1 MQLIIDIPSNSLGD
15 KIIQIL
21 NAFKNDGIKIKKQVE
36 SKKIDESLLTKE
48 YIKENWRELV
58 MTSGDSSD
66 YYKSDQYYE
75 DRAKDYE
82 ERGKI
87 WTTY

>member
-1 MQLIIDIPSNSLGD
+1 MQLIVDIPNSTLGD

-21 NAFKNDGIKIKKQVE
+21 NAFKSDGIKIKKQVE
-36 SKKIDESLLTKE
+36 SKKNDESLLTKE
-48 YIKENWRELV
+48 YIEENWRELV

-75 DRAKDYE
+75 DRVKDYE
-82 ERGKI
+82 QRGKI
-87 WTTY
+87 

>member
-1 MQLIIDIPSNSLGD
+1 MQLIVDIPNDSLAD

-21 NAFKNDGIKIKKQVE
+21 NAFKSDGIKIDKQTK
-36 SKKIDESLLTKE
+36 STKYDESLLTEE

-58 MTSGDSSD
+58 MTSGDTKE

-75 DRAKDYE
+75 DRAKEYE
-82 ERGKI
+82 DRGKI
-87 WTTY
+87 

>member
-1 MQLIIDIPSNSLGD
+1 MQLIIDIPNDSLGN

-21 NAFKNDGIKIKKQVE
+21 DVFKSDGIKIKKQVE
-36 SKKIDESLLTKE
+36 LQKNNESLLTKE
-48 YIKENWRELV
+48 YIKENWKELV
-58 MTSGDSSD
+58 MTSGDSSS
-66 YYKSDQYYE
+66 YYKSEQYYE

-87 WTTY
+87 

>member
-1 MQLIIDIPSNSLGD
+1 MQLIIDIPNSSLAD

-21 NAFKNDGIKIKKQVE
+21 NAFKSDGVTIKKE
-36 SKKIDESLLTKE
+36 FKPKKIDESLLTQE
-48 YIKENWRELV
+48 YIKEHWRELV
-58 MTSGDSSD
+58 MTSGDYSD
-66 YYKSDQYYE
+66 YYKSEQYYE

-87 WTTY
+87 

>member
-1 MQLIIDIPSNSLGD
+1 MQLIIDIPSTSLGD

-21 NAFKNDGIKIKKQVE
+21 NAFKNDGVKIKKQVE
-36 SKKIDESLLTKE
+36 SQKNDESLLTKE

-87 WTTY
+87 

>member
-1 MQLIIDIPSNSLGD
+1 MQLIIDIPNNSLAD

-21 NAFKNDGIKIKKQVE
+21 NVFKSDGIKVKRQTELKKL
-36 SKKIDESLLTKE
+36 DESLLTKV
-48 YIKENWRELV
+48 YIKENWKELV

-66 YYKSDQYYE
+66 YYKSDEYYE

-82 ERGKI
+82 DREKI
-87 WTTY
+87 

>member
-1 MQLIIDIPSNSLGD
+1 MQLIIDIPNNSLGN

-21 NAFKNDGIKIKKQVE
+21 NAFKNDGIKIKKQIE
-36 SKKIDESLLTKE
+36 LNKIDESLLTKE

-58 MTSGDSSD
+58 MTSVDSSD

-82 ERGKI
+82 EKKN
-87 WTTY
+87 

>member
-1 MQLIIDIPSNSLGD
+1 MQLIIDIPNNSLAD

-21 NAFKNDGIKIKKQVE
+21 NAFKSDGIKVKKQTE
-36 SKKIDESLLTKE
+36 LKKLDESLLTKV
-48 YIKENWRELV
+48 YIKENWKELV

-66 YYKSDQYYE
+66 YYKSDEYYE

-82 ERGKI
+82 DREKI
-87 WTTY
+87 

>member
-21 NAFKNDGIKIKKQVE
+21 NAFKSDGVKIKKQRE
-36 SKKIDESLLTKE
+36 LKKNNESLLTKE
-48 YIKENWRELV
+48 YIQENWKELV

-66 YYKSDQYYE
+66 YYKSEQYYE

-82 ERGKI
+82 DRGKI
-87 WTTY
+87 

>member
-1 MQLIIDIPSNSLGD
+1 MQLIVDIPNSSLAD

-21 NAFKNDGIKIKKQVE
+21 NAFKSDGITIKKQAK

-48 YIKENWRELV
+48 YIKEHWRELV
-58 MTSGDSSD
+58 TTSRDSSD

-87 WTTY
+87 

>member
-1 MQLIIDIPSNSLGD
+1 MQLIIDIPSNSLAD

-21 NAFKNDGIKIKKQVE
+21 HAFKSDGITIKKQVK

-58 MTSGDSSD
+58 MTSGDYSD
-66 YYKSDQYYE
+66 YYKSDKYYE

-87 WTTY
+87 

>member
-1 MQLIIDIPSNSLGD
+1 MQLIIDIPSDSLGN

-21 NAFKNDGIKIKKQVE
+21 NVFKSDGIKIKEQVE
-36 SKKIDESLLTKE
+36 LQKNNESLLTKE
-48 YIKENWRELV
+48 YIKENWKELV
-58 MTSGDSSD
+58 MTSGDSSS
-66 YYKSDQYYE
+66 YYKSEQYYE

-87 WTTY
+87 

>member
-1 MQLIIDIPSNSLGD
+1 MQLIVDIPNSSLAD

-21 NAFKNDGIKIKKQVE
+21 NAFKSDGITIKKQAK
-36 SKKIDESLLTKE
+36 SKNIDESLLTKE
-48 YIKENWRELV
+48 YIKEHWRELV

-66 YYKSDQYYE
+66 YYKSEQYYE

-87 WTTY
+87 

>member
-1 MQLIIDIPSNSLGD
+1 MQLIVDIPNSTLGN

-21 NAFKNDGIKIKKQVE
+21 NVFKGDGVKITKQVE

-48 YIKENWRELV
+48 YIKDNWRELV
-58 MTSGDSSD
+58 MTSEDSSN

-75 DRAKDYE
+75 DRTKDYRQRE
-82 ERGKI
+82 KV
-87 WTTY
+87 

>member
-21 NAFKNDGIKIKKQVE
+21 NVFKSDGVKIKKQIK

-48 YIKENWRELV
+48 YIKEHWRELV

-87 WTTY
+87 

>member
-21 NAFKNDGIKIKKQVE
+21 NVFKNDGIKIKKQIE
-36 SKKIDESLLTKE
+36 SKTNDESLLTKE
-48 YIKENWRELV
+48 YIKENWKELV

-87 WTTY
+87 